1 MSAVV
6 DWLIAVCVTIHTGR
20 PPLRDHARHA
30 QFNQEKFVRKISP
43 WHVNRGAWAHRPH
56 FRSVDPVDAETDVS
70 RPGRQHPRLPS
81 LGIPSILGRAQPP
94 QPPTKPDRCTR
105 AIEAFSNFRSV
116 EAPGWTGGIRFQRR
130 RHDAR
135 TSVQWKPLLTTT
147 CAWQL
152 SLSLSAPGH
161 RQRQRRRLHDFQPK
175 ARSVSAET
183 KCTFV
188 FSFLSAF
195 CLSTINATACC
206 ALLRLRPR
214 VVKSRKPVIRKQ
226 LATVVTT
233 TATIS

>member
-56 FRSVDPVDAETDVS
+56 YRSVVPVDAETDVS

-130 RHDAR
+130 RLDAR

-152 SLSLSAPGH
+152 SLSLSLCPGASTTSTPQATWFPAKGSFGFCWDKMH
-161 RQRQRRRLHDFQPK
+161 LRLFI
-175 ARSVSAET
+175 SIG
-183 KCTFV
+183 
-188 FSFLSAF
+188 FLSVDYQ
-195 CLSTINATACC
+195 CDG
-206 ALLRLRPR
+206 LLR
-214 VVKSRKPVIRKQ
+214 I
-226 LATVVTT
+226 T
-233 TATIS
+233 TASTPRR